1 MFIQEE
7 AELRRALQLSV
18 AESNGGGVV
27 DSAFVDQLLQGT
39 DLDDPLV
46 QAALAQ
52 LNASNNSS
60 NNNKEGDNSKK
71 KRKGDEA

>member
-1 MFIQEE
+1 M
-7 AELRRALQLSV
+7 RRALQLSV
-18 AESNGGGVV
+18 ADSTGVV
-27 DSAFVDQLLQGT
+27 DSDFVDQLLQGT

-52 LNASNNSS
+52 LNASNNK
-60 NNNKEGDNSKK
+60 NNNKGDGDNSK

>member
-1 MFIQEE
+1 M
-7 AELRRALQLSV
+7 RRALQLSV
-18 AESNGGGVV
+18 ADSTGVV
-27 DSAFVDQLLQGT
+27 DSDFVDQLLQGT

-52 LNASNNSS
+52 LNASNNKN
-60 NNNKEGDNSKK
+60 NNNKGDGDNSK

>member
-1 MFIQEE
+1 M
-7 AELRRALQLSV
+7 RRALQLSV
-18 AESNGGGVV
+18 ADSTGVV
-27 DSAFVDQLLQGT
+27 DSDFVDQLLQGT

-52 LNASNNSS
+52 LNASNNK
-60 NNNKEGDNSKK
+60 NNDNKGDGDNSK